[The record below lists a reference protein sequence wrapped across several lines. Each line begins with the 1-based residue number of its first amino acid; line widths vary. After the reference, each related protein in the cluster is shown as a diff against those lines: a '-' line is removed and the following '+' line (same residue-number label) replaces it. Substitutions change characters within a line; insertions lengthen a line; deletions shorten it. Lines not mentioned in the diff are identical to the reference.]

1 MGAPLRAQLGP
12 HALRPWRRANAPGP
26 FQVRPP
32 STDGPID
39 PARVPPSVLPV
50 SDSPFAQPVAFGD
63 HNVVRVG
70 GRLTDQCPRGR
81 QADLAQLKKPSTITL
96 TVALNFSHEHEPTH
110 PVQA

>member
-1 MGAPLRAQLGP
+1 MGAPLRAQVGP
-12 HALRPWRRANAPGP
+12 HALRPWRRATLPVL
-26 FQVRPP
+26 FIPP
-32 STDGPID
+32 SPDGPID
-39 PARVPPSVLPV
+39 RARIPPSVPAV

-96 TVALNFSHEHEPTH
+96 TVALNFSHEHEPTQ